1 MSTSVSDLIAFA
13 KLQHLAV
20 RDGGLQVNV
29 GTTAAPVVVDVA
41 SDADGR
47 SLVSGCIQMIGLAAQ
62 LGQSAPSWD
71 WVNDDFSQQQIT
83 AAEMYAIGQ
92 ALYTFVQSTYAALS
106 SVIAAINAGS
116 LTTFAAIGNPSNWP
130 VAAPAASASAITS

>member
-1 MSTSVSDLIAFA
+1 MSTSPSTADLIAFA
-13 KLQHLAV
+13 RLQHLAV
-20 RDGGLQVNV
+20 RDGGLEVNV
-29 GTTAAPVVVDVA
+29 GTSSASIVVDVA

-62 LGQSAPSWD
+62 MGQSPPSWD

-116 LTTFAAIGNPSNWP
+116 LTTFAAIGNPSLWP
-130 VAAPAASASAITS
+130 ARSANAS